1 MTKKKTYTAPEAEIV
16 RIAPAGICAGSA
28 VSVKTYE
35 ESENIID
42 ETTKDNFW
50 FNSGAFEGGLFDEE

>member
-1 MTKKKTYTAPEAEIV
+1 MKKAYMTPLMDTV

-35 ESENIID
+35 ESESVID

-50 FNSGAFEGGLFDEE
+50 FNSSAFGGGLFDEE

>member
-1 MTKKKTYTAPEAEIV
+1 MMKKAYTAPLMDTV

-35 ESENIID
+35 ESENVID

-50 FNSGAFEGGLFDEE
+50 LNSSAFEGGLFDGE